1 MHKQTERYQKS
12 NVNLLTWLK
21 GPHDIIGKWW
31 NLIWFNSVIIYWLSL
46 HGPTRQWRMHEEED
60 RVYTSGDATL
70 FLETQSNYQD
80 FSLVA
85 NAPVLRCRSHFFLQ
99 VSWWVRA
106 LKWSCTQEGGLCR
119 SSAPSSFQLA
129 LHATPSPFHP
139 HLRARSARLHD
150 IMQVRQGGWRS
161 LLVFCHFTVLPGH
174 RLPLR
179 SWHRAL
185 HPLCPWSVHKC
196 LLIPGSNLWMR
207 NVCIFNKQTHANEL
221 RSA

>member
-70 FLETQSNYQD
+70 FLETQSNYPD

-106 LKWSCTQEGGLCR
+106 LKWSCTQEGGCAGAPPPVPSSSPCTPPLLLSTLISERGRLACTTLCR
-119 SSAPSSFQLA
+119 EEDDGACWSFCSFHSPSWSPVATSGPGTGLCTPCA
-129 LHATPSPFHP
+129 LDLS
-139 HLRARSARLHD
+139 
-150 IMQVRQGGWRS
+150 I
-161 LLVFCHFTVLPGH
+161 
-174 RLPLR
+174 
-179 SWHRAL
+179 
-185 HPLCPWSVHKC
+185 SVY
-196 LLIPGSNLWMR
+196 
-207 NVCIFNKQTHANEL
+207 
-221 RSA
+221 

>member
-70 FLETQSNYQD
+70 FLETQSNYPD

-106 LKWSCTQEGGLCR
+106 LKWSCTQEGGAVQELR
-119 SSAPSSFQLA
+119 PQFLPARPARHPFSFPPSSQSEVG
-129 LHATPSPFHP
+129 SP
-139 HLRARSARLHD
+139 ARHYAGRR
-150 IMQVRQGGWRS
+150 MTEPVG
-161 LLVFCHFTVLPGH
+161 LLFISQSFLVTCCH
-174 RLPLR
+174 LR